1 MSFRIG
7 LTGLNAAQQDL
18 EIVSNNIANSNTIGF
33 KGSRAEFS
41 DVYASSVGGGDG
53 QVAGVEVATI
63 SQQFSQGNI
72 TSTDNALDMAISG
85 QGFFVVNDNGQ
96 MNYTRAGYFQ
106 LDANNYVVNNQGL
119 KLQGYS
125 ADGSGNVLVGT
136 QTDLKINQTSMPAQA
151 TSNVVALANL
161 DARLDVIP
169 VRLTDPTDPA
179 SAPLPIDPTDQ
190 STFSSTMAFNV
201 NDSLGG
207 SHTVSMYFEKTGDN
221 AWDIEFYFDG
231 DGPELSQ
238 SVTFNND
245 GTLATP
251 NPGTLTMGII
261 AGDNRLSGANGMSFD
276 IDISKF
282 TQLGTNSAVNQV
294 TQNGFPPGSL
304 SSIQITDDGVLE
316 ALYSNG
322 QTQVQGQVVLADFAN
337 DSGLIPMGDSLWQ
350 SSIASG
356 DPALGI
362 PGAGVMGSLESGA
375 LEQSNVDISLQLVR
389 LIEAQSNYQANAKT
403 IETSN
408 NLTQALMNII

>member
-41 DVYASSVGGGDG
+41 DVYASSIGGGNG
-53 QVAGVEVATI
+53 QVAGVEVASI
-63 SQQFSQGNI
+63 SQQFSQGSI
-72 TSTDNALDMAISG
+72 TSTDNALDMAVNG

-96 MNYTRAGYFQ
+96 MNYTRAGFFQ
-106 LDANNYVVNNQGL
+106 LDANNNVVNNKGL
-119 KLQGYS
+119 RLQGYS
-125 ADGSGNVLVGT
+125 ADASGNVLAGT
-136 QTDLKINQTSMPAQA
+136 QTDLKINQTSIPAQA
-151 TSNVVALANL
+151 TTDVVTLANL
-161 DARLDVIP
+161 DAR
-169 VRLTDPTDPA
+169 TDAITPA
-179 SAPLPIDPTDQ
+179 VAIDPTNR
-190 STFSSTMAFNV
+190 STFNSTMAFNV

-207 SHTVSMYFEKTGDN
+207 SHTVSMYFAKTADN
-221 AWDIEFYFDG
+221 AWNIEYYFDG
-231 DGPELSQ
+231 QGPDLTQ
-238 SVTFNND
+238 PVTFNND

-251 NPGTLTMGII
+251 VGGAVTLGIP
-261 AGDNRLSGANGMSFD
+261 AGDARLSGADAMSFN
-276 IDISKF
+276 IDFSDF
-282 TQLGTNSAVNQV
+282 TQLGTDSSVNRV

-304 SSIQITDDGVLE
+304 NGIQITADGILQ

-322 QTQVQGQVVLADFAN
+322 QTQVQGQIVLADFAN

-350 SSIASG
+350 SSFASG
-356 DPALGI
+356 NAALGI